1 MPLAPPRV
9 LPYFYH
15 KVKPCIALVKGTTLE
30 VAEFIAFNFRGGN
43 LFFNER
49 IHRKVI
55 VRHLVNRHQ
64 TPLAVFHVVFF
75 IYFAHLCSP
84 YG

>member
-1 MPLAPPRV
+1 LAPPRSAV
-9 LPYFYH
+9 LLGH
-15 KVKPCIALVKGTTLE
+15 KVKPGIALVKGTTLE